1 MVLVTSGKMR
11 TVCVLCTS
19 QGGTWIKWCE
29 STARWEAAV
38 LMHRHGNHEL
48 SWEMA
53 PAAKP
58 GDLSSIPRT
67 HTVKGRT
74 DFHMQGQT
82 VHMPFP
88 HRKVIG
94 VIGEHQ

>member
-1 MVLVTSGKMR
+1 
-11 TVCVLCTS
+11 
-19 QGGTWIKWCE
+19 
-29 STARWEAAV
+29 
-38 LMHRHGNHEL
+38 
-48 SWEMA
+48 MA